1 MYCVRKREESRIIP
15 RFGGLCNRKDGVEPR
30 SLVKRRRMWAE
41 QIWGISGV
49 QFKTPIR
56 RLNGDVEQAVRYTS
70 GVCQGEI
77 WAKDI

>member
-1 MYCVRKREESRIIP
+1 
-15 RFGGLCNRKDGVEPR
+15 
-30 SLVKRRRMWAE
+30 MWAE

-56 RLNGDVEQAVRYTS
+56 RPNGDVEQAVRYTS